1 MKTLKLA
8 VLALGLST
16 VLSLGIATL
25 VRPGLQAAKASEIDC
40 LARNIYH
47 EARGEGLRGQIAV
60 AQVTINRVHSSKFQN
75 TVCKVV
81 YAHRQFSWTLNKH
94 KSVRDT
100 KAWAASV
107 AIARAVLTQSVRLP
121 DFSATH
127 FHTRQVQPDW
137 AKHKRVVAV
146 INNHIFYS

>member
-16 VLSLGIATL
+16 VLSLGTASPA
-25 VRPGLQAAKASEIDC
+25 RPGLQAAKASEIDC

-47 EARGEGLRGQIAV
+47 EARGEGLSGQIAV
-60 AQVTINRVHSSKFQN
+60 AQVTVNRVRNPKFQN
-75 TVCKVV
+75 TVCAVV
-81 YAHRQFSWTLNKH
+81 YAHRQFSWTLDKT
-94 KSVRDT
+94 KRVRDT

-107 AIARAVLTQSVRLP
+107 AVAKAVLTQSIQLP
-121 DFSATH
+121 DFTATH
-127 FHTRQVQPDW
+127 FHTKQVKPYW